1 MEGGEKERRSRSVS
15 IPQAVSTIAIK
26 FYRKNR
32 RQFLVSIPQA
42 VSTIAMRD
50 SFISTELTSV
60 SIPQAVSTIAIKEL
74 KANGYHIIV
83 SFNTA
88 SGKYYCNTA

>member
-15 IPQAVSTIAIK
+15 IPQAVSTIAISCPRPCATA
-26 FYRKNR
+26 FWY
-32 RQFLVSIPQA
+32 P
-42 VSTIAMRD
+42 
-50 SFISTELTSV
+50 V